1 MTTFSPN
8 AIRADIETQ
17 INRLFNPPAFDAAL
31 DYEAFT
37 AVLQSGLVYIN
48 ATKQV
53 AGAFDPLNWTELGT
67 ACPVLFENVMQTIP
81 VGGAVRVAISWGTTS
96 NIAIPC
102 SDPPGGT
109 GQVEGVLSLFAYTP
123 VNEGTRAG
131 LELMTRAR
139 DIIPV
144 WGKLPDLI
152 SGVARPCY
160 QVTEPSGPRSAGTEQ
175 VSDFATH
182 NLSATLTA
190 FTSGSRFG

>member
-8 AIRADIETQ
+8 AIRADIEMQ
-17 INRLFNPPAFDAAL
+17 INRLFNPPAFDAAV
-31 DYEAFT
+31 DYEPFT

-48 ATKQV
+48 PEKQV
-53 AGAFDPLNWTELGT
+53 AATFDPAAWVELGI

-81 VGGAVRVAISWGTTS
+81 EGGAVRVAISWGTTS

-102 SDPPGGT
+102 SDPPGSN
-109 GQVEGVLSLFAYTP
+109 GQVEGVMSLFAYTP
-123 VNEGTRAG
+123 VNEGTRTG

-144 WGKLPDLI
+144 WAKLPDLI
-152 SGVARPCY
+152 SGTQRPCY
-160 QVTEPSGPRSAGTEQ
+160 RVTEPSGPRSAGTEQ

-182 NLSATLTA
+182 NLVATLTA
-190 FTSGSRFG
+190 YSSGSRFS